1 VKIEEIKDWFCECR
15 RTYEQ
20 AFVFKY
26 TKKNDM
32 THRIFD
38 FLMSFTKKHTN
49 SGVCTACLPTDTA
62 LCGNKARAPQIGRNK
77 IRMLRYKTAPGSIF
91 L

>member
-1 VKIEEIKDWFCECR
+1 
-15 RTYEQ
+15 
-20 AFVFKY
+20 
-26 TKKNDM
+26 
-32 THRIFD
+32 
-38 FLMSFTKKHTN
+38 MSFTKKHTN

>member
-1 VKIEEIKDWFCECR
+1 
-15 RTYEQ
+15 Q

-62 LCGNKARAPQIGRNK
+62 LCGNQGTGPANRTEQNTVAAI
-77 IRMLRYKTAPGSIF
+77 
-91 L
+91 

>member
-1 VKIEEIKDWFCECR
+1 
-15 RTYEQ
+15 
-20 AFVFKY
+20 
-26 TKKNDM
+26 M

-91 L
+91 FQKNRRICNYLRIKRLFGLHGNWVTR